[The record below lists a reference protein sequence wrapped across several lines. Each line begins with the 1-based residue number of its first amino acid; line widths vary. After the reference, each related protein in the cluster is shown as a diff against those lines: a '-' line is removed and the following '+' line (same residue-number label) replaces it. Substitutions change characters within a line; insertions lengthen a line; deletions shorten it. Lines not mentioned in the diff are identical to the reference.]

1 MEKAINTRT
10 FVILIIFSQ
19 LLTAFVGRSLN
30 PFAIYIGDSLQLTN
44 FQLGFLP
51 TALFLGQFLATLPMG
66 FFADYI
72 ATHRLLLLLM
82 LTVGGGFFLFATV
95 QNTYIVALLFIT
107 LAGLGYG
114 GMHPVTNKMLIQLY
128 PVQKV
133 TFPMG
138 LKQMSITLGSA
149 LSSILLL
156 ALAEKIGWQWAVK
169 GAAIGLLVFAFIVYN
184 MMQAYSGVFST
195 LRSTESSLLGQLK
208 KLFTSKM
215 LFFTTFVALL
225 LMGMQ
230 VTFNTYL
237 LLFLSGAKGWSIYIA
252 GLALAF
258 SEICGA
264 AGRVLW
270 GMMSDAWFN
279 GNRWIVLMII
289 TAWFPIALWA
299 LYEINE
305 SWITVIIIASVGFT
319 LSGFNGVWMNLAV
332 ESVPRSIGGSAS
344 GYSVTFASVG
354 VFILPPVFGYL
365 TDMAGYLYGGIFLA
379 GSSALCL
386 MILGWVFMSSKRVAN
401 I

>member
-1 MEKAINTRT
+1 MEKAINIRT
-10 FVILIIFSQ
+10 FVTLIIFAQ

-30 PFAIYIGDSLQLTN
+30 PLAVYIGDSLQLTN
-44 FQLGFLP
+44 FQIGFLP

-72 ATHRLLLLLM
+72 ATHRLILLLM

-95 QNTYIVALLFIT
+95 QQTYIYALLFIT

-128 PVQKV
+128 PIQKV

-169 GAAIGLLVFAFIVYN
+169 GAAIGLVVFACIVYGR
-184 MMQAYSGVFST
+184 MRSYSDVFST
-195 LRSTESSLLGQLK
+195 LRSTESSLLEQLK

-215 LFFTTFVALL
+215 LFFTTFIALL

-237 LLFLSGAKGWSIYIA
+237 LLFLSEIKGWSIYIA

-258 SEICGA
+258 SEVCGA

-270 GMMSDAWFN
+270 GVMSDAWFK

-289 TAWFPIALWA
+289 AAWFPIALWL
-299 LYEINE
+299 LYEANVI
-305 SWITVIIIASVGFT
+305 WITVLVIASVGFT

-332 ESVPRSIGGSAS
+332 ESVPRPISGSAS

-365 TDMAGYLYGGIFLA
+365 TDLAGYLYGGIFLVGA
-379 GSSALCL
+379 SGLCL
-386 MILGWVFMSSKRVAN
+386 IILIWAFMSSKGIVD

>member
-1 MEKAINTRT
+1 MEKAINIKT
-10 FVILIIFSQ
+10 FVTLIIFSQ

-30 PFAIYIGDSLQLTN
+30 PFAVYIGDSLQLTN

-72 ATHRLLLLLM
+72 PTHRLILLLM

-95 QNTYIVALLFIT
+95 QQTYIFALLFIT
-107 LAGLGYG
+107 IAGLGYG

-128 PVQKV
+128 PAQKV

-156 ALAEKIGWQWAVK
+156 ALAAKVGWQWAIK
-169 GAAIGLLVFAFIVYN
+169 GAAIGLIMFAFVVYG
-184 MMQAYSGVFST
+184 MMRTYSGLFST
-195 LRSTESSLLGQLK
+195 LRSTESSLLEQLK

-215 LFFTTFVALL
+215 LFFTTFIALL

-237 LLFLSGAKGWSIYIA
+237 ILFLSEIKGWSIYIA

-270 GMMSDAWFN
+270 GMMSDNWFK
-279 GNRWIVLMII
+279 GNRWVVLMII
-289 TAWFPIALWA
+289 TTWFPIALWA
-299 LYEINE
+299 LYEVNAV
-305 SWITVIIIASVGFT
+305 WLTVIIIASVGFT

-332 ESVPRSIGGSAS
+332 ESVPRPISGSAS
-344 GYSVTFASVG
+344 GYSVTFASIG
-354 VFILPPVFGYL
+354 VFIIPPMFGYL

-379 GSSALCL
+379 VSSGVCL
-386 MILGWVFMSSKRVAN
+386 IILFWAYISSNRMIN